1 VIEDTNFAEWADKH
15 EKPSAIA
22 PRAQAQAPIE
32 DDGFIASLQKW
43 ASKWERQT
51 TPETMARATPSS
63 RGGARKTRQFQFQR
77 GDIRGNLQQILGKA
91 ESPDYITLA
100 GGRKVR
106 ELKNMT
112 VAEIG
117 KQFGNKAAGRYQIQR
132 NTAISVLKEAGLDPA
147 KYRFDEAG
155 QERLYDLLLNR
166 RGYKEYRAGKI
177 SKEEFATRLSM
188 EWAGLPKDIS
198 GKSYYEGVGS
208 NKAHIPWGDVL
219 RALD

>member
-1 VIEDTNFAEWADKH
+1 MTDFSKVDVSAWMSEGEVT
-15 EKPSAIA
+15 KPQKEAGVV
-22 PRAQAQAPIE
+22 
-32 DDGFIASLQKW
+32 DGFLNTIQKFMG
-43 ASKWERQT
+43 AGEQK
-51 TPETMARATPSS
+51 PAMPPTPSS

-77 GDIRGNLQQILGKA
+77 GDVRGNLQQILGKA

-132 NTAISVLKEAGLDPA
+132 NTAMSVLKEAGLDPA

>member
-1 VIEDTNFAEWADKH
+1 MVDFEKVDLSSWMNGGSTTPTKEGEAGPVDKFM
-15 EKPSAIA
+15 
-22 PRAQAQAPIE
+22 
-32 DDGFIASLQKW
+32 DGFYKFMSSGDKKPAM
-43 ASKWERQT
+43 
-51 TPETMARATPSS
+51 PPTPSS
-63 RGGARKTRQFQFQR
+63 RGGARQTRQFQFQR
-77 GDIRGNLQQILGKA
+77 GDVRGNLQQILGKA

-132 NTAISVLKEAGLDPA
+132 NTAMSVLKEAGLDPA